1 MKILVLGGTQFS
13 GRAFVEQASGS
24 GHDLTVLHR
33 SAADPGLP
41 DSVRRLVGDRDPDIG
56 DGLGKIKELID
67 AGERF
72 DAVVDMCGY
81 VPRVVTASCELLKDH
96 TDMYLFTSTISV
108 YPRYG
113 NDESPDE
120 DSELIDL
127 EDKAI
132 EEVNGE
138 TYGGLKV
145 LCEQV
150 VTKYFPENSCIVR
163 PTVIAG
169 PNDPTDR
176 VTWWARMLGTQERV
190 IFPKDP
196 CGLAGFIDARDLADF
211 FQHCIE
217 QKTFGI
223 FNAVGPEAGLGL
235 RSFIERTH
243 KALGSK
249 SKLVEIDQARLEE
262 LGVSPWTDIP
272 TWIPEDGQ
280 SMYRISCKRA
290 VDAGLRMRPLEETM
304 RDVRA
309 WDIGRGEPELKAG
322 MPGERMAETIDGVH
336 AG

>member
-13 GRAFVEQASGS
+13 GRAFVEQASGA

-41 DSVRRLVGDRDPDIG
+41 KSVRRLVGDRDPKIG
-56 DGLGKIKELID
+56 DGLSEIRALID

-72 DAVVDMCGY
+72 YAVVDMCGY

-113 NDESPDE
+113 NLESPDE

-127 EDKAI
+127 EDKAV

-150 VTKYFPENSCIVR
+150 VTKYFPQNSCIVR

-176 VTWWARMLGTQERV
+176 ITWWTRMLGTQERV
-190 IFPKDP
+190 IFPKEP
-196 CGLAGFIDARDLADF
+196 CGLAGFIDARDLANF

-223 FNAVGPEAGLGL
+223 FNAVGPEPELSL
-235 RSFIERTH
+235 RSFITRTH
-243 KALGSK
+243 KALNSK
-249 SKLVEIDQARLEE
+249 AELIEVDPARLEE
-262 LGVSPWTDIP
+262 LEVSPWTDIP

-280 SMYRISCKRA
+280 SMYRISSKRA
-290 VDAGLRMRPLEETM
+290 VDAGLKLRPLEDTM
-304 RDVRA
+304 RDVRS
-309 WDIGRGEPELKAG
+309 WDVGRGEPELVAG
-322 MPGERMAETIDGVH
+322 MSAEKLGEVLSSG
-336 AG
+336 

>member
-1 MKILVLGGTQFS
+1 MNILILGGTQFS
-13 GRAFVEQASGS
+13 GRAFVHQTTNA
-24 GHDLTVLHR
+24 GHQITLLHR
-33 SAADPGLP
+33 SKEDPGLP
-41 DSVRRLVGDRDPDIG
+41 PSVRRLIGDRDPKIG
-56 DGLGKIKELID
+56 EGLGEIRALID
-67 AGERF
+67 SGERF

-81 VPRVVTASCELLKDH
+81 VPRVVTESCELLKDH

-108 YPRYG
+108 YPRFG
-113 NDESPDE
+113 NDASPDE

-127 EDKAI
+127 DDKAV

-176 VTWWARMLGTQERV
+176 ITWWARMLGTQERV

-196 CGLAGFIDARDLADF
+196 CGLAGFIDARDLAEF

-217 QKTFGI
+217 QNIFGI
-223 FNAVGPEAGLGL
+223 FNAVGPEAELSL

-249 SKLVEIDQARLEE
+249 SELVEVDQARLEE

-290 VDAGLRMRPLEETM
+290 VDAGLKMRPLEETM

-322 MPGERMAETIDGVH
+322 MPGERMAETIDAVL
-336 AG
+336 AS

>member
-13 GRAFVEQASGS
+13 GRAFVEQASGA

-41 DSVRRLVGDRDPDIG
+41 DSVRRLVGDRDPENG
-56 DGLGKIKELID
+56 DGLGKIKALVD

-108 YPRYG
+108 YAQTENG
-113 NDESPDE
+113 EAPDE

-127 EDKAI
+127 KDKAV

-190 IFPKDP
+190 IFPKEP
-196 CGLAGFIDARDLADF
+196 CGLAGFVDSRDLAEF

-223 FNAVGPEAGLGL
+223 YNALGPERGLTL
-235 RSFIERTH
+235 RSFIKRTH
-243 KALGSK
+243 GALDSK
-249 SKLVEIDQARLEE
+249 SELVDIDPARLAE
-262 LGVSPWTDIP
+262 LEVKPWVDVP

-280 SMYRISCKRA
+280 FMYRLSAQRA
-290 VDAGLRMRPLEETM
+290 IDAGLTMRPFEETM

-309 WDIGRGEPELKAG
+309 WDVDRGEPELKAG
-322 MPGERMAETIDGVH
+322 MSAQRMAETIDAVLEG
-336 AG
+336 

>member
-13 GRAFVEQASGS
+13 GRTFVEQACGA
-24 GHDLTVLHR
+24 GHEITVLHR
-33 SAADPGLP
+33 SVVDPGLP
-41 DSVRRLVGDRDPDIG
+41 SSVRRLVGDRDPKIG
-56 DGLGKIKELID
+56 GGLGEIRKLLD

-81 VPRVVTASCELLKDH
+81 VPRVVSASCEMLKDACG
-96 TDMYLFTSTISV
+96 MYVFISTISV

-113 NDESPDE
+113 NLESPDE

-127 EDKAI
+127 EDKAV

-150 VTKYFPENSCIVR
+150 VMKYFGGFGGNSCIVR
-163 PTVIAG
+163 PGVIAG

-190 IFPKDP
+190 IFPMEP
-196 CGLAGFIDARDLADF
+196 CGLAGFIDARDLAAF

-217 QKTFGI
+217 QGTHGI
-223 FNAVGPEAGLGL
+223 FNAVGPEPGLSL

-243 KALGSK
+243 AALGST
-249 SKLVEIDQARLEE
+249 SELVEIEPARLAE
-262 LGVSPWTDIP
+262 LGVSPWVDIP
-272 TWIPEDGQ
+272 IWIPEDGQ
-280 SMYRISCKRA
+280 SMYRISCRRA
-290 VDAGLRMRPLEETM
+290 LDAGLKLRPLEETM
-304 RDVRA
+304 RGVRA
-309 WDIGRGEPELKAG
+309 WDVGRGEPELKAG
-322 MPGERMAETIDGVH
+322 MSAERMQEAIEKV
-336 AG
+336 